1 MEEKKKWLRN
11 TGRKLVA
18 DPANRKITIRMNE
31 QEYTRFEGLMDIAE
45 IVDKT
50 QYIKS
55 CIFDKKISVMKINKA
70 EMDYVKRLPEFYGQF
85 RAIGVNYNQVVVA
98 LKSNFSERKAMQLL
112 YRLEQETIK
121 LAQLSKQII
130 ELTKEAEGE
139 VAGRIIILFYK
150 VRSSKD

>member
-11 TGRKLVA
+11 TGRKPVA

-31 QEYTRFEGLMDIAE
+31 QEFIRFEELMDMAE
-45 IVDKT
+45 IADKT

-70 EMDYVKRLPEFYGQF
+70 DMDYVKRLTEFYGQF
-85 RAIGVNYNQVVVA
+85 RAIGVNYNQVVMV
-98 LKSNFSERKAMQLL
+98 LKSNFSERRAMQLL

-130 ELTKEAEGE
+130 TLTKEAEERWLG
-139 VAGRIIILFYK
+139 K
-150 VRSSKD
+150 